1 MVGVYGGQNLWRRQ
15 RVDDVPI
22 FHNRLT
28 TFILATSFVAATT
41 ILTIG
46 LIKVWGYQHQNSQV
60 AHGLLTVIA

>member
-1 MVGVYGGQNLWRRQ
+1 M
-15 RVDDVPI
+15 DDVPV